1 MARRAGRDLA
11 VGALFSLALVVLA
24 ATIMAVGEGSRL
36 FADKAYYSVIF
47 PSAEGLVQGSPVKMS
62 GVVVGSVTAIRL
74 STDPGTTGIEVEI
87 GIDRAFVERIRE
99 DSRAAL
105 RILQLLS
112 GEKFVEVIPG
122 SPERELLPERSV
134 IETLQAQA
142 LLEQAAVTAENLN
155 EITISLRNI
164 LSKLESGE
172 GLIGQMISD
181 PEFGKEA
188 LEALGQAFL
197 HLESITADLRQGR
210 GLMGRLLRDEEFA
223 DKLDAMLTALEK
235 AARMVESID
244 PESGGLGA
252 LLAEGGPGER
262 AIEDFAASAASLRRI
277 TQRLDDEQGIAG
289 QLLQPVEGQD
299 TFAEDLRRLVANL
312 AEISDKINRGEGTL
326 GALVNDRTVYD
337 GMQDIVTGAN
347 SSTFGRWLMRRYQKS
362 GIQAAEPDAPPPDD
376 EDGPPGGAPPPP
388 SP

>member
-24 ATIMAVGEGSRL
+24 ATILAVGEGARL
-36 FADKAYYSVIF
+36 FAKKAYYSVIF
-47 PSAEGLVQGSPVKMS
+47 PSADGLVQGSPVKMS

-74 STDPGTTGIEVEI
+74 STDPGMTGIEVQI
-87 GIDRAFVERIRE
+87 GVDRTLAPRIRE

-112 GEKFVEVIPG
+112 GEKFVEIIPG
-122 SPERELLPERSV
+122 SPDRPLLPEHSV

-172 GLIGQMISD
+172 GLMGKMIGD
-181 PEFGKEA
+181 PEFGQEA
-188 LEALGQAFL
+188 LEALGRTFVQ
-197 HLESITADLRQGR
+197 LEAITADLEQGR
-210 GLMGRLLRDEEFA
+210 GTIGRLLRDDEFA
-223 DKLDAMLTALEK
+223 NRLDDLLDALQQ
-235 AARMVESID
+235 AARQLQSID
-244 PESGGLGA
+244 PHSGGLGA
-252 LLAEGGPGER
+252 LLEQDGAGQR

-277 TQRLDDEQGIAG
+277 AERLDQQQGIAG
-289 QLLQPVEGQD
+289 QLLQAAEGND
-299 TFAEDLRRLVANL
+299 TFAADLRRLVANL
-312 AEISDKINRGEGTL
+312 AEISDKINRGQGTL
-326 GALVNDRTVYD
+326 GALVNERTLYD
-337 GMQDIVTGAN
+337 GLQDIVSGAN

-362 GIQAAEPDAPPPDD
+362 GIKAGEPEAEPPPAPQS
-376 EDGPPGGAPPPP
+376 EGPPR
-388 SP
+388 